1 MVLGP
6 KDLLKLV
13 KTQKLVEGLSERELT
28 NPEGAGF
35 DLRLGEVYKISGS
48 AFLGET
54 HRKTAEIKLVKA
66 YKKPASAPAS
76 PKLREASK
84 ASARQGSIKIKPG
97 DFFLV
102 KTIESVNM
110 PQNLTASITPRS
122 TTYRS
127 GLFLRTGNVP
137 PGYCGGLIFGLKN
150 EGPVTVEIEMG
161 ARFVHIQFSEVK
173 GGGNMYRGQWQGGR
187 VTAKRREKQV

>member
-6 KDLLKLV
+6 KDLLNLV
-13 KTQKLVEGLSERELT
+13 KTKKLVEGLSERELT

-35 DLRLGEVYKISGS
+35 DLRLGEVYRIKGD

-54 HRKTAEIKLVKA
+54 QRKTADIELVAKYLTNSDGRQTKREIKDKVKD
-66 YKKPASAPAS
+66 
-76 PKLREASK
+76 
-84 ASARQGSIKIKPG
+84 RQSVKIKPG
-97 DFFLV
+97 EFFLV

-110 PQNLTASITPRS
+110 PPNLTASITPRS

-127 GLFLRTGNVP
+127 GLFIRTGNVP

-150 EGPVTVEIEMG
+150 EGPATVEIEMG
-161 ARFVHIQFSEVK
+161 ARFVHIQFNEVK
-173 GGGNMYRGQWQGGR
+173 GGGNLYRGQWQGGR
-187 VTAKRREKQV
+187 VTTRRKERQV

>member
-1 MVLGP
+1 MILGP
-6 KDLLKLV
+6 KKLLELV

-28 NPEGAGF
+28 SPEGAGF
-35 DLRLGEVYKISGS
+35 DLRLGEVYKISGD
-48 AFLGET
+48 ALLGEV
-54 HRKTAEIKLVKA
+54 HRKTAEIELVKKFD
-66 YKKPASAPAS
+66 KK
-76 PKLREASK
+76 KK
-84 ASARQGSIKIKPG
+84 GSVKIKPG

-110 PQNLTASITPRS
+110 PADLTASITPRS

-161 ARFVHIQFSEVK
+161 ARIVHIQFSEVK
-173 GGGNMYRGQWQGGR
+173 GKGSMYRGQWQGGR
-187 VTAKRREKQV
+187 VTTHKKEKQV